1 LRGVKLTDI
10 FELIKEALSYSFMQR
25 AIIVGVFIAL
35 SSALLGIFLVLKKY
49 SMIGDGLAHVSF
61 ATVAIALFLGTSPLL
76 ISIPIVILSSIFI
89 MQLNE
94 KAGLHGDA
102 AIGLVS
108 SFSVAL
114 GVLISSVAGG
124 FNIDL
129 FSYLFGSILAIK
141 DSDMYLSIVL
151 AGFVIALVVFFYND
165 LFAVTHDEEFAS
177 VIGIRTKLMNY
188 LIATLASITI
198 VLGIRVVGT
207 MLISSMIVFP
217 TVTALQVSRSF
228 KSTIVIS
235 ALISVA
241 AVIIGVLTSYVLN
254 FPSGAT
260 IVMVNAF
267 VFIVFFALKP
277 ILRS

>member
-1 LRGVKLTDI
+1 METID
-10 FELIKEALSYSFMQR
+10 LIREAMSLSFMQR
-25 AIIVGVFIAL
+25 AMIVGTAIAL

-61 ATVAIALFLGTSPLL
+61 ATVAIALLLGASPLL
-76 ISIPIVILSSIFI
+76 VSIPIVTVASIFI

-94 KAGLHGDA
+94 KAGIHGDA

-124 FNIDL
+124 FNVDL

-141 DSDMYLSIVL
+141 EMDMYLSIVL
-151 AGFVIALVVFFYND
+151 AGFIISLIILFYHD
-165 LFAVTHDEEFAS
+165 LFAVTHDEAFAS
-177 VIGIRTKLMNY
+177 VIGIGTKRMNY
-188 LIATLASITI
+188 LIATLTSITI

-217 TVTALQVSRSF
+217 TVTALQISRSF
-228 KSTIVIS
+228 KSTIIIS
-235 ALISVA
+235 AMVSIVA
-241 AVIIGVLTSYVLN
+241 VTTGVLGSYVFN
-254 FPSGAT
+254 FPSGAS

-267 VFIVFFALKP
+267 LFLLFLGMKRFIR
-277 ILRS
+277 I

>member
-1 LRGVKLTDI
+1 MTDI

>member
-1 LRGVKLTDI
+1 MEIV
-10 FELIKEALSYSFMQR
+10 ELIREAMGLAFMQR
-25 AIIVGVFIAL
+25 AMIVGTAIAL

-61 ATVAIALFLGTSPLL
+61 ATVAIALLLGASPLL
-76 ISIPIVILSSIFI
+76 VSIPIVTVASIFI

-94 KAGLHGDA
+94 KAGIHGDA

-124 FNIDL
+124 FNVDL

-141 DSDMYLSIVL
+141 QMDMYLSIVL
-151 AGFVIALVVFFYND
+151 AGLIVSLIILFYHD
-165 LFAVTHDEEFAS
+165 LFAVTHDEAFAS
-177 VIGIRTKLMNY
+177 VIGIGTKRMNY
-188 LIATLASITI
+188 LIATLTSITI

-217 TVTALQVSRSF
+217 TVTALQISRSF
-228 KSTIVIS
+228 KSTIIIS
-235 ALISVA
+235 AIVSII
-241 AVIIGVLTSYVLN
+241 AVMTGVIGSYVFNL
-254 FPSGAT
+254 PSGAS

-267 VFIVFFALKP
+267 LFLLFLGMKRFIR
-277 ILRS
+277 I

>member
-1 LRGVKLTDI
+1 METID
-10 FELIKEALSYSFMQR
+10 LIREAMSLSFMQR
-25 AIIVGVFIAL
+25 AMIVGTAIAL

-61 ATVAIALFLGTSPLL
+61 ATVAIALLLGASPLMV
-76 ISIPIVILSSIFI
+76 SIPIVTVASIFI

-94 KAGLHGDA
+94 KAGIHGDA

-124 FNIDL
+124 FNVDL

-141 DSDMYLSIVL
+141 EMDMYLSIVL
-151 AGFVIALVVFFYND
+151 AGLIISLIILFYHD
-165 LFAVTHDEEFAS
+165 LFAVTHDEAFAS
-177 VIGIRTKLMNY
+177 VIGIGTKRMNY
-188 LIATLASITI
+188 LIATLTSITI

-217 TVTALQVSRSF
+217 TVTALQISRSF
-228 KSTIVIS
+228 KSTIIIS
-235 ALISVA
+235 AMVSIVA
-241 AVIIGVLTSYVLN
+241 VTTGVLGSYVFN
-254 FPSGAT
+254 FPSGAS

-267 VFIVFFALKP
+267 LFLLFLGMKRFIR
-277 ILRS
+277 I

>member
-1 LRGVKLTDI
+1 MTGIID
-10 FELIKEALSYSFMQR
+10 LIKEALSYDFMQR
-25 AIIVGVFIAL
+25 ALIVGMFIAL

-61 ATVAIALFLGTSPLL
+61 ATVAIALFIGASPLL
-76 ISIPIVILSSIFI
+76 VSIPVVVLASIFI

-114 GVLISSVAGG
+114 GVLISSLAGG
-124 FNIDL
+124 FNVDL
-129 FSYLFGSILAIK
+129 FSYLFGSILAIREF
-141 DSDMYLSIVL
+141 DMYLSVVL

-207 MLISSMIVFP
+207 LLISSMIIFP

-228 KSTIVIS
+228 RSTLLIS
-235 ALISVA
+235 AIVSVA
-241 AVIIGVLTSYVLN
+241 AVVIGVLGSYALN
-254 FPSGAT
+254 LP
-260 IVMVNAF
+260 
-267 VFIVFFALKP
+267 
-277 ILRS
+277 

>member
-1 LRGVKLTDI
+1 MTEI
-10 FELIKEALSYSFMQR
+10 FELIREALEYSFMQR
-25 AIIVGVFIAL
+25 AMIVGILIAL

-61 ATVAIALFLGTSPLL
+61 ATVALAIFLGASPLL
-76 ISIPIVILSSIFI
+76 VSIPIVVLASIFI

-108 SFSVAL
+108 SFSVAF
-114 GVLISSVAGG
+114 GVMISSVAGG
-124 FNIDL
+124 FNVDL

-141 DSDMYLSIVL
+141 DSDIYLSVAL
-151 AGFVIALVVFFYND
+151 AGFVIALVAFFYND

-177 VIGIRTKLMNY
+177 VIGIKTKLMNY

-228 KSTIVIS
+228 KSTI
-235 ALISVA
+235 LISSAVSVVA
-241 AVIIGVLTSYVLN
+241 VVVGVLGSYVFN
-254 FPSGAT
+254 FPSGAS
-260 IVMVNAF
+260 IVMVNAIIF
-267 VFIVFFALKP
+267 VIFFSLKP
-277 ILRS
+277 LLRP

>member
-1 LRGVKLTDI
+1 METI
-10 FELIKEALSYSFMQR
+10 ELIREAMGLAFMQR
-25 AIIVGVFIAL
+25 AMIVGTAIAL

-61 ATVAIALFLGTSPLL
+61 ATVAIALLLGASPLL
-76 ISIPIVILSSIFI
+76 VSIPIVTVASIFI

-94 KAGLHGDA
+94 KAGIHGDA

-124 FNIDL
+124 FNVDL

-141 DSDMYLSIVL
+141 EMDMYLSIVL
-151 AGFVIALVVFFYND
+151 AGLIISLIILFYHD
-165 LFAVTHDEEFAS
+165 LFAVTHDESFAS
-177 VIGIRTKLMNY
+177 VIGIGTKRMNY
-188 LIATLASITI
+188 LIATLTSITI

-217 TVTALQVSRSF
+217 TVTALQISRSF
-228 KSTIVIS
+228 KSTIIIS
-235 ALISVA
+235 AVVA
-241 AVIIGVLTSYVLN
+241 IIAVTTGVLGSYVFN
-254 FPSGAT
+254 FPSGAS
-260 IVMVNAF
+260 IVMVNALLFLLFLGMKRF
-267 VFIVFFALKP
+267 VRI
-277 ILRS
+277 

>member
-1 LRGVKLTDI
+1 MEI
-10 FELIKEALSYSFMQR
+10 IELIRESMELAFMQR
-25 AIIVGVFIAL
+25 AIIVGTAIAL

-61 ATVAIALFLGTSPLL
+61 ATVAIALMLGASPLL
-76 ISIPIVILSSIFI
+76 VSIPIVTVASVFI

-94 KAGLHGDA
+94 KAGIHGDA

-114 GVLISSVAGG
+114 GVLIASVAGG
-124 FNIDL
+124 FNVDL

-141 DSDMYLSIVL
+141 EIDMYLSIIL
-151 AGFVIALVVFFYND
+151 AAIIVSLIILFYHD
-165 LFAVTHDEEFAS
+165 LFAVTHDESFAS
-177 VIGIRTKLMNY
+177 VIGIGTKRMNY
-188 LIATLASITI
+188 LIATLTSITI

-217 TVTALQVSRSF
+217 TVTALQISRSF
-228 KSTIVIS
+228 KSTIILS
-235 ALISVA
+235 ALISII
-241 AVIIGVLTSYVLN
+241 AVTTGVIGSYIFN
-254 FPSGAT
+254 FPSGAS

-267 VFIVFFALKP
+267 LFLLFLGMKRFVRI
-277 ILRS
+277 

>member
-1 LRGVKLTDI
+1 MTDI
-10 FELIKEALSYSFMQR
+10 IELIKEALSYSFMQR

-241 AVIIGVLTSYVLN
+241 AVIVGVLTSYVLN

>member
-1 LRGVKLTDI
+1 METI
-10 FELIKEALSYSFMQR
+10 ELIREAMSLAFMQR
-25 AIIVGVFIAL
+25 AMIVGTAIAL

-61 ATVAIALFLGTSPLL
+61 ATVAIALLLGASPLL
-76 ISIPIVILSSIFI
+76 VSIPIVTIASIFI

-94 KAGLHGDA
+94 KAGIHGDA

-124 FNIDL
+124 FNVDL

-141 DSDMYLSIVL
+141 ETDMYLSIIL
-151 AGFVIALVVFFYND
+151 AGLIISLIILFYHD
-165 LFAVTHDEEFAS
+165 LFAVTHDEAFAS
-177 VIGIRTKLMNY
+177 VIGIGTKRMNY
-188 LIATLASITI
+188 LIATLTSITI

-217 TVTALQVSRSF
+217 TVTALQVSKSF
-228 KSTIVIS
+228 KSTIIIS
-235 ALISVA
+235 AIVSII
-241 AVIIGVLTSYVLN
+241 AVTTGVIGSYVFN
-254 FPSGAT
+254 FPSGAS
-260 IVMVNAF
+260 IVMINAF
-267 VFIVFFALKP
+267 LFILFLGMKRFVR
-277 ILRS
+277 I

>member
-1 LRGVKLTDI
+1 MTDI

-25 AIIVGVFIAL
+25 AIIVGIFIAL

-61 ATVAIALFLGTSPLL
+61 ATVAIALFLGASPLL
-76 ISIPIVILSSIFI
+76 VSIPIVILASIFI

-241 AVIIGVLTSYVLN
+241 AVIIGVLASYVLN

-260 IVMVNAF
+260 IVMVNALMFMTFF
-267 VFIVFFALKP
+267 VLKP
-277 ILRS
+277 ILRN

>member
-1 LRGVKLTDI
+1 MIEI
-10 FELIKEALSYSFMQR
+10 FDLAKEALSYSFMQR
-25 AIIVGVFIAL
+25 AIIVGTLIAL

-61 ATVAIALFLGTSPLL
+61 ATVAIAVFLGASPLL
-76 ISIPIVILSSIFI
+76 ISIPIVTIASIFI

-94 KAGLHGDA
+94 KAGIHGDA

-114 GVLISSVAGG
+114 GVMIASVAGG

-141 DSDMYLSIVL
+141 ESDMYFSFIL
-151 AGFVIALVVFFYND
+151 AFVVIALIVFFYND

-177 VIGIRTKLMNY
+177 VIGIKTKMMNY
-188 LIATLASITI
+188 LIATLTSITI

-207 MLISSMIVFP
+207 LLISSMIIFP

-228 KSTIVIS
+228 KSTIIIS
-235 ALISVA
+235 SLIAIFSVTT
-241 AVIIGVLTSYVLN
+241 GVVTSYIFN
-254 FPSGAT
+254 FPSGAS
-260 IVMVNAF
+260 IVMVNAIMF
-267 VFIVFFALKP
+267 LIFLGVKKLIRA
-277 ILRS
+277 